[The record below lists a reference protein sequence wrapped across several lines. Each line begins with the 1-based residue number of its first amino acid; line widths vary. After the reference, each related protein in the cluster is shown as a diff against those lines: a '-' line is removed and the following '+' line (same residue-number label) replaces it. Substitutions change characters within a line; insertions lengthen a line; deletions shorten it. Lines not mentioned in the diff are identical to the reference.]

1 MNGAVAAPRHMAGR
15 SPPRGKCPTAKAM
28 ARCCGEF
35 LFTNPALLA
44 KAQAEHGERPRA
56 TPYVCPLPKDLRASV
71 G

>member
-1 MNGAVAAPRHMAGR
+1 MAGR
-15 SPPRGKCPTAKAM
+15 SPPQDNSPAAKAM

-44 KAQAEHGERPRA
+44 KAQAEHGERLGA
-56 TPYVCPLPKDLRASV
+56 TSYVCPLPKDLRPPV